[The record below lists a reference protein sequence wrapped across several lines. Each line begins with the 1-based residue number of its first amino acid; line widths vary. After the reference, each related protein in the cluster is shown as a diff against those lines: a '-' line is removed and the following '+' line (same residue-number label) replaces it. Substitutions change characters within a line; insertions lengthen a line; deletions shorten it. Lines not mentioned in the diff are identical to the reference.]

1 MPGIFL
7 RREDELVA
15 LTEAPYSAED
25 LLQELVA
32 RHPQLLLG
40 GEGGGDLLLVR
51 REAGISDAV
60 DAAAR
65 WSLDHLFLDGDGVPV
80 LVEVKRSSDTRIRRE
95 VVGQMLEDE
104 VRQLAMRLAELG
116 VPDIFVVAGD
126 VKERVGLF
134 DGGLALLEE
143 LASFD
148 HGITSIGIPVYPET
162 HPMLAEDALFAA
174 LDSKQRYATYMVS
187 QICFD
192 PARTLEWLRA
202 VRMRGVALP
211 LYVGIAGPMKMR
223 RLMATSLR
231 IGVGASA
238 RFLSKQGELATRLI
252 SGYRPD
258 HLVEALAPYV
268 GDRDHGIAG
277 FHINTFNQV
286 DATVDWLCS
295 ITDGRGDRIL
305 GGPWKSVARG

>member
-1 MPGIFL
+1 MLTLGDVRLEVIPIASLEGQIEHLPAGSVVPVTCSPTKGIEATLQACARL
-7 RREDELVA
+7 RERGHRPVA
-15 LTEAPYSAED
+15 
-25 LLQELVA
+25 
-32 RHPQLLLG
+32 H
-40 GEGGGDLLLVR
+40 
-51 REAGISDAV
+51 I
-60 DAAAR
+60 AAR
-65 WSLDHLFLDGDGVPV
+65 M
-80 LVEVKRSSDTRIRRE
+80 TR
-95 VVGQMLEDE
+95 GQGE
-104 VRQLAMRLAELG
+104 VRQLAVRLAELG

-126 VKERVGLF
+126 VEERVGPF

-148 HGITSIGIPVYPET
+148 HGIASIGIPAYPET

-174 LDSKQRYATYMVS
+174 LDSKQRYAAYMVS
-187 QICFD
+187 QIRFD

-258 HLVEALAPYV
+258 HLVEALEPYV

-286 DATVDWLCS
+286 DATVDWLRS
-295 ITDGRGDRIL
+295 TMDGRADPIL
-305 GGPWKSVARG
+305 GAPWESAMRV